1 MGTGKIFGDSANIY
15 QDQARVLF
23 DYYKKAAEKIVASEN
38 EVQQKIQ
45 DLTDHKNEMEK
56 KIGSYK
62 ILYIVGFV
70 LAGAGLILGLF
81 YPALLIAVIAG
92 AIIGIKYLLDYKKAE
107 ILHPMR
113 PIWKLPIRNSRI
125 YAGIIRCRK
134 SG

>member
-1 MGTGKIFGDSANIY
+1 MGTGKIFGDSADIY

-81 YPALLIAVIAG
+81 
-92 AIIGIKYLLDYKKAE
+92 
-107 ILHPMR
+107 
-113 PIWKLPIRNSRI
+113 
-125 YAGIIRCRK
+125 
-134 SG
+134 